1 MLFLRK
7 GGFAFALAIGVVA
20 AGTSHAARAADVP
33 ILYNDHHV
41 GAKPAILVNGRVL
54 AGYARNGTIL
64 VPLRSAFE
72 QMGAV
77 VEWDAASKTMR
88 ISKPGAEIRLTVG
101 KRSVAV
107 NGDVRPLDVPPSMY
121 KGVVV
126 APVRVISEALGAYV
140 QWIPAKQLVAIT
152 YQPPPPPAPAAT
164 PVPPP
169 PPAPATPAPAPPPP
183 VATPAPP
190 PTPAPGPTYLAYL
203 SADYTLSGKAYNE
216 WSAGNSLNDS
226 GRIEAMTEFPSL
238 GKNFVFGGDLVRSQY
253 DHLQTLST
261 QQATNNA
268 VNAGLPVT
276 GPGNTFAIPCTPSVN
291 AKDPGC
297 VNEIGQSGQTF
308 VPAFTINELTF
319 EGLIGV
325 RIAQPRLYFLAG
337 YAGRSTNYGYP
348 IVGGLGVGLMKFP
361 DLDKV
366 VSVRARFM
374 WYPYV
379 FGDFTTPSGT
389 QYTLGYRQYLYDAGL
404 TLSPS
409 RNFPLFFEGGFRGEN
424 DNGRN
429 AAPSNRSYSSVYAGL
444 GFKFNVTP
452 SDQGP

>member
-7 GGFAFALAIGVVA
+7 VRFAFVLGAGVA
-20 AGTSHAARAADVP
+20 AAAGATAARAADVP

-54 AGYARNGTIL
+54 AGYERDGTIL
-64 VPLRSAFE
+64 VPLRSVFE
-72 QMGAV
+72 QMGALV
-77 VEWDAASKTMR
+77 QWDAASKTMR
-88 ISKPGAEIRLTVG
+88 ISKAGAEIRLTVG

-107 NGDVRPLDVPPSMY
+107 NGDVRPLDVPPSIY

-140 QWIPAKQLVAIT
+140 QWIPGKQLVAIA
-152 YQPPPPPAPAAT
+152 YQLPPAPPPPATPQPTPPPPPVT
-164 PVPPP
+164 PP
-169 PPAPATPAPAPPPP
+169 PAPPPP
-183 VATPAPP
+183 VATPVPP

-203 SADYTLSGKAYNE
+203 SVDYSLSGKAYNE
-216 WSAGNSLNDS
+216 FSAGNTLNDS
-226 GRIEAMTEFPSL
+226 GRVEVMTEFPSL
-238 GKNFVFGGDLVRSQY
+238 GMNWLFGADAFRSQY
-253 DHLQTLST
+253 DHLQTIST

-268 VNAGLPVT
+268 IAAGLPVT
-276 GPGNTFAIPCTPSVN
+276 GPNNVFAIPCTPSVN

-308 VPAFTINELTF
+308 VPAFTVNELSF
-319 EGLIGV
+319 EGMLGL
-325 RIAQPRLYFLAG
+325 RIAQPRIYFVAG
-337 YAGRSTNYGYP
+337 YAGRANNYGYP
-348 IVGGLGVGLMKFP
+348 TIGGLGLGLMKFP

-379 FGDFTTPSGT
+379 FGDYTTPSGT
-389 QYTLGYRQYLYDAGL
+389 QYTLGYRQYIYDAGL

-409 RNFPLFFEGGFRGEN
+409 RKFPLFFEGGFRGEN

-429 AAPSNRSYSSVYAGL
+429 SAPSNRSYSSIYAGL